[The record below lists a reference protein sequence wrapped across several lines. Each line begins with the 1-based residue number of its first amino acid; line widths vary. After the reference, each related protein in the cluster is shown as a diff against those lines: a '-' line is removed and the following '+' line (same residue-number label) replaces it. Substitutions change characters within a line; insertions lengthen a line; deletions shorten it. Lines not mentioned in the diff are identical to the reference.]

1 MKINIGWS
9 LICLGLLSV
18 QLFGAETAA
27 SSTNLPVPPTV
38 PVTVDSPQSPDA
50 EQSIGGLKVEGG
62 LFLTNCWNNP
72 TWPAPDNIYI
82 GPSIEGIN
90 NIKTGSGQ
98 LSFNVTFWPQ
108 FLAEGMSNLPSL
120 HLDDLLIIRL
130 ASAGSGTTGS
140 KVDFLLKSIS
150 PTKLDVKTYDYNV
163 ILTVDPSQTF
173 EGKNL
178 QLEVTTIYRE
188 QMNKYV
194 QTNLLWM
201 GQALKNLAAS
211 NLSLGLPEAALAN
224 LPKLQEGSQ
233 NILASL
239 ANEVRNLTNSSN
251 ADSLYN
257 ILTNLPNG
265 NLYRANLKLTAL
277 TNRSAWGS
285 NAASNSTNFNRFLV
299 METNLYM
306 LRDLADWRNTNQAVK
321 TNDADLDTDIFTVLA
336 DRFYYFNYL
345 EKAVKSA
352 SGEILNPTE
361 SLAGAD
367 ASFIWTGQIIG
378 FGNFIESVQPMDYK
392 DVQSTLGQGIANY
405 FYVVSVIFLNTNAND
420 VLLYGDKISVPCTY
434 LECTYNSI
442 PDHDKLLNHA
452 PNDGAWG
459 FHITTNAVVSTVLT
473 NWVVCNVITNQLY
486 NNVSGGFAWER
497 RSWCLAKHYGGI
509 ATVVSNGCIRIPYW
523 KSLLDAGYDKREFDT
538 TKARV
543 LRTMDVVANSLTAVI
558 PFVNSATYANSAG
571 IFSGIAQPGVRK
583 LWGDASS
590 IQRHTFDTESMPQ
603 YLPLKIGESVTK
615 LIYLPRFGWDQGDYV
630 EFIHKIGDDKSQ
642 YQVEFAIL
650 QTTDKFAQNS
660 GNNTMASTSPP
671 APTAPT
677 SQP

>member
-1 MKINIGWS
+1 
-9 LICLGLLSV
+9 
-18 QLFGAETAA
+18 
-27 SSTNLPVPPTV
+27 
-38 PVTVDSPQSPDA
+38 
-50 EQSIGGLKVEGG
+50 
-62 LFLTNCWNNP
+62 
-72 TWPAPDNIYI
+72 
-82 GPSIEGIN
+82 
-90 NIKTGSGQ
+90 
-98 LSFNVTFWPQ
+98 
-108 FLAEGMSNLPSL
+108 
-120 HLDDLLIIRL
+120 
-130 ASAGSGTTGS
+130 
-140 KVDFLLKSIS
+140 
-150 PTKLDVKTYDYNV
+150 
-163 ILTVDPSQTF
+163 
-173 EGKNL
+173 
-178 QLEVTTIYRE
+178 
-188 QMNKYV
+188 
-194 QTNLLWM
+194 
-201 GQALKNLAAS
+201 
-211 NLSLGLPEAALAN
+211 
-224 LPKLQEGSQ
+224 
-233 NILASL
+233 
-239 ANEVRNLTNSSN
+239 
-251 ADSLYN
+251 
-257 ILTNLPNG
+257 
-265 NLYRANLKLTAL
+265 
-277 TNRSAWGS
+277 
-285 NAASNSTNFNRFLV
+285 
-299 METNLYM
+299 
-306 LRDLADWRNTNQAVK
+306 
-321 TNDADLDTDIFTVLA
+321 
-336 DRFYYFNYL
+336 
-345 EKAVKSA
+345 
-352 SGEILNPTE
+352 
-361 SLAGAD
+361 
-367 ASFIWTGQIIG
+367 
-378 FGNFIESVQPMDYK
+378 
-392 DVQSTLGQGIANY
+392 
-405 FYVVSVIFLNTNAND
+405 
-420 VLLYGDKISVPCTY
+420 LLYGDKISVPCTY

-660 GNNTMASTSPP
+660 GNNTTASTSPP